1 MFCVVVVVTALL
13 TASRQ
18 GRKFEVEELY
28 DETETTRKRN
38 NLLRAG
44 KTPEL
49 QLLEHKEMDSKVDD
63 TDDAADVPV
72 EEVKRPV
79 TNHLTPSN
87 VLMQRLLL
95 YNRMTTLVPIIQA
108 CVAQV

>member
-1 MFCVVVVVTALL
+1 MFCVVVVTALL

-28 DETETTRKRN
+28 DETETTRKKN
-38 NLLRAG
+38 YLLRAG

-49 QLLEHKEMDSKVDD
+49 QLLEHKEMDTKADD
-63 TDDAADVPV
+63 TGDAADVPV

>member
-1 MFCVVVVVTALL
+1 MFCVVVVTALL

-28 DETETTRKRN
+28 DETETTRKKN
-38 NLLRAG
+38 YLLRAG

-49 QLLEHKEMDSKVDD
+49 QLLEHKEMDTKA
-63 TDDAADVPV
+63 DDAADVPV